1 MRQGAGHAATTGTLG
16 KRRRGA
22 LAAWFL
28 YDWASSAF
36 PTIII
41 TFIFS
46 AYVTKALA
54 ATPEI
59 GTSYWGWAMGL
70 SGLAIAVTSPPLG
83 AVVDQLGQRRPWLVA
98 CSLLAIG
105 AGLMLWTI
113 EPRPAFLLPAL
124 FYAALGNFGFETAQV
139 FYNAA
144 LGDVAPKGKVGRI
157 SGWAWGLGYA
167 GGLSCLMLV
176 LLLLVQPEV
185 APFGLDKANQEHI
198 RATGPFVALWYL
210 VFALPLFFLLPDR
223 PNSDM
228 TIGRAL
234 TQGLATLGRTL
245 RDLPR
250 DKQVLRFLIA
260 RMLYIDGLNTLFAFG
275 GIYAAGTF
283 GFSFTEIL
291 YFGILINITSGLG
304 AFIFAWVDDWIGP
317 KKTIA
322 LSLLGLTLLG
332 LALLL
337 ISDKLWF
344 YVLGSGLGVFVGPV
358 QASSRSLMVRLAPAE
373 LSTEYFGLFALSGRA
388 TAFVGPLLVGSIT
401 WLMDSQRWGMS
412 VIVLFYLAGL
422 FVLLPLR
429 EPQAR
434 S

>member
-1 MRQGAGHAATTGTLG
+1 
-16 KRRRGA
+16 
-22 LAAWFL
+22 
-28 YDWASSAF
+28 
-36 PTIII
+36 
-41 TFIFS
+41 
-46 AYVTKALA
+46 
-54 ATPEI
+54 
-59 GTSYWGWAMGL
+59 
-70 SGLAIAVTSPPLG
+70 
-83 AVVDQLGQRRPWLVA
+83 
-98 CSLLAIG
+98 
-105 AGLMLWTI
+105 MLWTI

-291 YFGILINITSGLG
+291 YFGILINVTSGLG
-304 AFIFAWVDDWIGP
+304 AAIFAWVDDWIGP